1 MESKTLLTM
10 LDYEEGIH
18 AAAMGLPLDSNASV
32 DWKEGWNDGHESI
45 YGDEFLNMDDLS

>member
-10 LDYEEGIH
+10 LDYEEGFY

-32 DWKEGWNDGHESI
+32 DWQKGWQDCKKCKDAEA
-45 YGDEFLNMDDLS
+45 